1 MSMQIELTV
10 ETKSPLHLGSGD
22 ADVNVDAEVV
32 HDAYGMPYFP
42 GRRLKGL
49 LYESALE
56 VQEMAERSGI
66 QALTEISANQ
76 LFRHAAEGGWQLL
89 VPNLYL
95 VTDVSYQKLAN
106 TWQALQK
113 TYSSLLRPIDVL
125 SEYTSLRYQTKLVN
139 GVAAKG
145 SLHNMRVVEAG
156 VKFSGIL
163 TLQGEQPQ
171 KVLPFLA
178 ATVRNLRSAGL
189 KRSRG
194 FGDLLCHLRVLDGEQ
209 KNQTEGTLL
218 EEVLG

>member
-1 MSMQIELTV
+1 MQIELTI
-10 ETKSPLHLGSGD
+10 ETKSPLHLGSGE
-22 ADVNVDAEVV
+22 ADVNVDAEVI

-56 VQEMAERSGI
+56 VQEMAERSGLASL
-66 QALTEISANQ
+66 QQVSADQ
-76 LFRHAAEGGWQLL
+76 LFRHAREGGWQLI

-95 VTDVSYQKLAN
+95 FEKEVGHEELVRD
-106 TWQALQK
+106 WQALQA
-113 TYSSLLRPIDVL
+113 TYPELLRPMDVL
-125 SEYTSLRYQTKLVN
+125 AQYTSLRYQTKLKH

-156 VKFSGIL
+156 VIFRGVL
-163 TLQGEQPQ
+163 ELQGEQTE

-178 ATVRNLRSAGL
+178 AAVRNLRCAGL

-194 FGDLLCHLRVLDGEQ
+194 FGNLHCHLRVLDGNA
-209 KNQTEGTLL
+209 KGQTETDLL
-218 EEVLG
+218 KEVLA